1 MATVL
6 CGLLFCHI
14 PFSQAPRSKI
24 LVPLPV
30 ILTGI
35 LESVTFSGHDPAPVK
50 AVEFRKKSRMVM
62 MMMMMMMMFF
72 STDFIAWPGVDV
84 TVG

>member
-1 MATVL
+1 M
-6 CGLLFCHI
+6 F
-14 PFSQAPRSKI
+14 
-24 LVPLPV
+24 
-30 ILTGI
+30 
-35 LESVTFSGHDPAPVK
+35 ESVTFSGHDPAPVK